1 MCKGHEQLV
10 HRKETAVKHVK
21 RCSASF
27 IIKVMHIKT
36 TMSCF
41 EPYRTDTN
49 PKAGNKPITR
59 GYGDRYLQGFKMVQ
73 P

>member
-1 MCKGHEQLV
+1 MCKGHEQIV

-36 TMSCF
+36 TLSYF
-41 EPYRTDTN
+41 EPYQTDTN

-59 GYGDRYLQGFKMVQ
+59 GCGDRYLQGFKMVQ